1 MGTQLKKH
9 TLLFFTVLVFSSIVS
24 AQEDSDTLII
34 VSNGIN
40 NQITI
45 DSTKFSPVA
54 QDSIQTTAVGK
65 IQQSGEANS
74 IEINTS
80 KQSDLEKK
88 SKQNITI
95 TQSGKN
101 NSVKINSR

>member
-1 MGTQLKKH
+1 M
-9 TLLFFTVLVFSSIVS
+9 LLFFSVLVFSTFVF
-24 AQEDSDTLII
+24 AHDGSDTLKV
-34 VSNGIN
+34 VSSGIN

-45 DSTKFSPVA
+45 DSTQFKSFV
-54 QDSIQTTAVGK
+54 QDSIKTIVVGK

-74 IEINTS
+74 IEISTG